1 MTMTM
6 TMTTPPPSTGRKY
19 YEDQHLGHTNRY
31 IISGIRTRL
40 VLGLALSLI
49 THETVGK
56 SLLFWA
62 SLHFQ
67 GISSAQNGGKHPG
80 LQSAQF
86 GNFRSVFFSIQNKN

>member
-1 MTMTM
+1 MCAHTHV
-6 TMTTPPPSTGRKY
+6 STHVRV
-19 YEDQHLGHTNRY
+19 QL
-31 IISGIRTRL
+31 SGIRTRL

-86 GNFRSVFFSIQNKN
+86 GNLRSVFFSIQNKN